1 MPHRQRLQ
9 RDPLHISPDD
19 PERSRLFPRGTLLG
33 LGLLC
38 AAALAL
44 VYPGHTLMQMLAT
57 SKDDALAIDYLRHLV
72 QLRGGDAGLQVMLAQ
87 RYFRIGERQQALD
100 ALRDVHDPQAD
111 ALRLQIWKSRWYAAD
126 AAGERARAARARG
139 ALSSLLLRFHP
150 ADYRQWRETV
160 AMLLGLGE
168 PDAARRLAPEI
179 VRFLPLPPTAARET
193 ARLLVGLQDYP
204 LAAQVLFTSAG
215 VPLAPAERDAL
226 MRDGANAL
234 LASGDPVLAYRR
246 TEAAIGQGAV
256 DAPLAW
262 FMVQLALGA
271 NDAAGAA
278 RWLQRAVNLD
288 APAAELGRALAPP
301 QRELAW
307 RVLLAASDLPGAV
320 RIADAALAATPAD
333 RSWAERRAQVLE
345 WSGRADAAMQ
355 QWIAL
360 LRSRY
365 SDHALDE
372 VHRLALAL
380 HSSSGMDVYWEERAA
395 HGTMTADEWL
405 QYAQALEVRGD
416 PQRAVAVLR
425 HAADT
430 LPQLLTPLAWLL
442 GNMGEVQPS
451 LRTYAEAL
459 QRRSIDLQASI
470 DYAIALL
477 QTGAFEVA
485 REALLNTQSLPG
497 PAGLRA
503 AHQGLLG
510 DLSWDMGQTQGA
522 DAAYAAVW
530 NDPALRPRIKPY
542 QLERLLILTR
552 TLHGA
557 AAALNLAP
565 RAWAQ
570 TQTPALAQ
578 IWLQL
583 LVAKPSLAGI
593 QLWQDSVHR
602 SPIGAALFRNADTYA
617 ARAQVWQ
624 ALGRRPLAV
633 ADLREALRLS
643 PGNTDDEIAL
653 LWMCVDGNEADCLRR
668 DVPAFAPALRRL
680 PDGLEVLSAA
690 SQALGDTPQ
699 AVAYSQLLYPQRK
712 TDPLWMINY
721 GDLLAQSGD
730 DRRARAAYDR
740 AWALLQRPAPRPTGP
755 ARRTTAALDALIAR
769 LRLSHDRLGATGQQA
784 LLGQLRAKLADGKLG
799 PQETRK
805 ANAAIADWLL
815 HLDTTSAA
823 RWWLARRA
831 LTPAARQSV
840 QVQIDLREGD
850 REAVDA
856 DLRHGAAQKLL
867 PQDRAEAEHI
877 AGHPMRSL
885 AQAEAV
891 LDHAAETGQDS
902 AALRALS
909 RQTAEREIALAH
921 VAGVAIEH
929 RQIGDVV
936 RQGPRAALGLQLGRA
951 WRLHL
956 QASRQTLGSNN
967 AAALMGVPPRWIDA
981 LAGVEWTSE
990 TDHLAAALTHNTAL
1004 GTLNGWTIDART
1016 RLPWAVQANLQIER
1030 HAVADESGVLQIAG
1044 GRDRVQLQLRRDFG
1058 RIWGSVST
1066 AAMRYMTRSGDPLGR
1081 GDSTQAELGMW
1092 LRYGVPDLSV
1102 KLLGYSNR
1110 FQADA
1115 GPPLPAYS
1123 VLIPGGEA
1131 PSSAFF
1137 IPAGD
1142 DAYGVGF
1149 GFNSAHADG
1158 FSGRWLPY
1166 GEVDA
1171 LRSRRLGFASNL
1183 NVGVRG
1189 PLFGADQ
1196 LSLSYQRQQD
1206 TSGLNRQWTLQY
1218 RLWFGR

>member
-1 MPHRQRLQ
+1 MPNRQRIQ

-19 PERSRLFPRGTLLG
+19 PERSRLFPRGALLG

-38 AAALAL
+38 AATLAL
-44 VYPGHTLMQMLAT
+44 VYPGRTLMQMLAT

-72 QLRGGDAGLQVMLAQ
+72 QLRGGDIDLRIMLAQ
-87 RYFRIGERQQALD
+87 RYLHIGRRQQALD
-100 ALRDVHDPQAD
+100 ALRNARGPQAD
-111 ALRLQIWKSRWYAAD
+111 ALRMQIWQSRWFDAN
-126 AAGERARAARARG
+126 AAGDRTGAAQARQALAR
-139 ALSSLLLRFHP
+139 LLRRFEP
-150 ADYRQWRETV
+150 STYAQWRDTV
-160 AMLLGLGE
+160 ALLQGLDE
-168 PDAARRLAPEI
+168 PDAARRLAREI
-179 VRFLPLPPTAARET
+179 VRFLPLPPTAAREA
-193 ARLLVGLQDYP
+193 ARLLLGLQQYP
-204 LAAQVLFTSAG
+204 LAAQVLFTSAN

-226 MRDGANAL
+226 LQDAANAL

-262 FMVQLALGA
+262 FMVRLALGA

-278 RWLQRAVNLD
+278 RWLRRAVNLD
-288 APAAELGRALAPP
+288 APAAELARALAPP

-307 RVLLAASDLPGAV
+307 RVLLAAGDLSRAV
-320 RIADAALAATPAD
+320 HIADSALIAMPAD

-372 VHRLALAL
+372 IHRLALAL

-416 PQRAVAVLR
+416 PQRAATVLR

-430 LPQLLTPLAWLL
+430 LPQLLPPLAWLL
-442 GNMGEVQPS
+442 GNMGEVQRS
-451 LRTYAEAL
+451 LDTYAEAL
-459 QRRSIDLQASI
+459 RRRSIDLQASI

-477 QTGAFEVA
+477 QAGAFEVA
-485 REALLNTQSLPG
+485 RETLLKTQSLPG
-497 PAGLRA
+497 PAALRA

-510 DLSWDMGQTQGA
+510 DLSWDMGETQGA

-557 AAALNLAP
+557 AAALDLAP

-570 TQTPALAQ
+570 MQTPALAQ

-583 LVAKPSLAGI
+583 LVAKPSLAEI

-602 SPIGAALFRNADTYA
+602 SPIGSALFHEADTYA

-624 ALGRRPLAV
+624 ALGRRPLAL

-668 DVPAFAPALRRL
+668 DVPAFAPSLRHL

-690 SQALGDTPQ
+690 SQALGDIRQ
-699 AVAYSQLLYPQRK
+699 AVAYSRTLYPQRN

-755 ARRTTAALDALIAR
+755 ARRTTVALDALIAR
-769 LRLSHDRLGATGQQA
+769 LRLSHDRLGARGQQA
-784 LLGQLRAKLADGKLG
+784 LLGQLRARLAGGKLDAR
-799 PQETRK
+799 ETRK

-815 HLDTTSAA
+815 RLDTTSAA
-823 RWWLARRA
+823 RWWLTRSVLA
-831 LTPAARQSV
+831 PSARQSV
-840 QVQIDLREGD
+840 QVQIDLRDGD

-856 DLRHGAAQKLL
+856 DLRRGAAQKLL
-867 PQDRAEAEHI
+867 PQDRAEAQRI
-877 AGHPMRSL
+877 AGHPLRSL

-902 AALRALS
+902 AALRDLA

-929 RQIGDVV
+929 RQVGDVI
-936 RQGPRAALGLQLGRA
+936 RQGPRATLDLQLGRA
-951 WRLHL
+951 WRLNL
-956 QASRQTLGSNN
+956 QAARQTLGSDN
-967 AAALMGVPPRWIDA
+967 AATLTGVPARWIDA
-981 LAGVEWTSE
+981 RAGVEWSSE
-990 TDHLAAALTHNTAL
+990 TDRLAAALTHNTAL
-1004 GTLNGWTIDART
+1004 GSLNGWVIDAQT
-1016 RLPWAVQANLQIER
+1016 RLPWAVHADLQVER
-1030 HAVADESGVLQIAG
+1030 HAVADESGPLLIAG
-1044 GRDRVQLQLRRDFG
+1044 GRDRVRLQLRRDFG
-1058 RIWGSVST
+1058 RFWASVGTS
-1066 AAMRYMTRSGDPLGR
+1066 AMRYVSRDGDALGR
-1081 GDSTQAELGMW
+1081 GNSTQAELGMW
-1092 LRYGVPDLSV
+1092 LRFGEPDLSI

-1110 FQADA
+1110 FAADA

-1123 VLIPGGEA
+1123 GLIPTGVA
-1131 PSSAFF
+1131 PSAALF

-1142 DAYGVGF
+1142 DAYGVGV
-1149 GFNSAHADG
+1149 GFNSAHAG
-1158 FSGRWLPY
+1158 AASGRWLPY
-1166 GEVDA
+1166 GEIDA
-1171 LRSRRLGFASNL
+1171 LQSRRLGL
-1183 NVGVRG
+1183 TRNVDVGIRG
-1189 PLFGADQ
+1189 PVFGADQ
-1196 LSLSYQRQQD
+1196 LSLGYQRQQD
-1206 TSGLNRQWTLQY
+1206 TSGLNSQWILQY